1 MLASL
6 VMGKPDLTDTTLR
19 PMSTGQVLD
28 RTFQIYRSNFAV
40 LAGVG
45 VLLPTLLLLL
55 RLAFVPLGFP
65 MPRGTVVFNPVLFWT
80 KTLEYFGSW
89 MLVYM
94 IGHAL
99 ASAATVYAVSK
110 LHLGEAVTIRECYR
124 KTLPR
129 FFTVL
134 RIAWNIYLRFAGAT
148 ILSYIV
154 CVLVVFGWTE
164 LSGLAMSGAAKGLL
178 VTIAVILGLAT
189 GMAGLFWILYL
200 YAKYCLAVP
209 ACLVENL
216 PGRPALRRSRFL
228 AKGSIRRI
236 ILIYVLMILLGFAL
250 SVVFWLPGEFYVSWF
265 RGRSFITAVLLRS
278 LGSFLAGALAGP
290 IATIAVALV
299 YYDQRIR
306 KEAFDLEWMMGAMAQ
321 PVPPLT
327 PEAPVSIPQP

>member
-1 MLASL
+1 MLTSL
-6 VMGKPDLTDTTLR
+6 AMGSPDLTDTTLR

-45 VLLPTLLLLL
+45 VLLPTMLLLQ

-65 MPRGTVVFNPVLFWT
+65 LPGGTVVTNPVLFWT

-89 MLVYM
+89 MLIYM

-110 LHLGEAVTIRECYR
+110 LHLGEAVTIGECYR

-134 RIAWNIYLRFAGAT
+134 RIAWNIYLRFIGAT
-148 ILSYIV
+148 ILTYV
-154 CVLVVFGWTE
+154 VTVLVVFVGTD
-164 LSGLAMSGAAKGLL
+164 LTGVPRGVL
-178 VTIAVILGLAT
+178 VTIAVILALSTGLA
-189 GMAGLFWILYL
+189 GIFWILSI

-209 ACLVENL
+209 ACLVEKL
-216 PGRPALRRSRFL
+216 PARPALRRSRFL

-250 SVVFWLPGEFYVSWF
+250 SVVFWLPGQLYVSWF

-278 LGSFLAGALAGP
+278 LGSFFAGALAGP

-306 KEAFDLEWMMGAMAQ
+306 KEAFDLEWMMGAMAHL
-321 PVPPLT
+321 VPPLA
-327 PEAPVSIPQP
+327 PETPVSISQP

>member
-1 MLASL
+1 
-6 VMGKPDLTDTTLR
+6 
-19 PMSTGQVLD
+19 MSTGQVLD

-45 VLLPTLLLLL
+45 VLLPTMLLLQ

-65 MPRGTVVFNPVLFWT
+65 MPRGTVVSNPVLFWT

-134 RIAWNIYLRFAGAT
+134 RIAWNIYLRFIVAT
-148 ILSYIV
+148 VLSYV
-154 CVLVVFGWTE
+154 ACVMVVFGWIE
-164 LSGLAMSGAAKGLL
+164 LTGFSRGAL
-178 VTIAVILGLAT
+178 VTIAVILGLGT
-189 GMAGLFWILYL
+189 GLAGLFWILSI

-216 PGRPALRRSRFL
+216 PARPALRRSRFL

-278 LGSFLAGALAGP
+278 LGSFFAGALAGP

-321 PVPPLT
+321 PVPPLA
-327 PEAPVSIPQP
+327 PEAPVSISQP

>member
-1 MLASL
+1 
-6 VMGKPDLTDTTLR
+6 
-19 PMSTGQVLD
+19 MSTGQVLD

-45 VLLPTLLLLL
+45 VLLPMMLLVQ
-55 RLAFVPLGFP
+55 RMAFVPLGFP
-65 MPRGTVVFNPVLFWT
+65 LPRGTVVTNPVLFWT

-89 MLVYM
+89 MLIYM

-99 ASAATVYAVSK
+99 ASAATVHAVSK

-124 KTLPR
+124 QTLPR

-134 RIAWNIYLRFAGAT
+134 RIAWNIYVRFAIAT
-148 ILSYIV
+148 ALSYIA
-154 CVLVVFGWTE
+154 CVMVVFGWTE
-164 LSGLAMSGAAKGLL
+164 LTGFSRGLL
-178 VTIAVILGLAT
+178 VTIAVVLGLAT
-189 GMAGLFWILYL
+189 GLAGLFWMFSI

-216 PGRPALRRSRFL
+216 SARPALRRSRFL

-250 SVVFWLPGEFYVSWF
+250 TAVFWLPGQFYVSLF
-265 RGRSFITAVLLRS
+265 RGRSLVTAVLLRG
-278 LGSFLAGALAGP
+278 LGSFFAGALAGP

-306 KEAFDLEWMMGAMAQ
+306 KEAFDLQLMMEAIGQTAPAISASSAAASA
-321 PVPPLT
+321 VPP
-327 PEAPVSIPQP
+327 PPPPIG

>member
-1 MLASL
+1 
-6 VMGKPDLTDTTLR
+6 MGRPDLTDTTLR

-45 VLLPTLLLLL
+45 VLLPTMLLVQ

-65 MPRGTVVFNPVLFWT
+65 MPRGAMVSNPVLFWT

-99 ASAATVYAVSK
+99 AGAATVYAVSK

-134 RIAWNIYLRFAGAT
+134 RIAWNIYFRFIFAT
-148 ILSYIV
+148 VISYV
-154 CVLVVFGWTE
+154 ACVMVVFGWTE
-164 LSGLAMSGAAKGLL
+164 LAGVSNGVV
-178 VTIAVILGLAT
+178 VTIAVILGLVT
-189 GMAGLFWILYL
+189 GLAAIYWILSL

-216 PGRPALRRSRFL
+216 SARPALRRSRFL

-236 ILIYVLMILLGFAL
+236 VLIYVLMILLGFAL
-250 SVVFWLPGEFYVSWF
+250 SVVFWLPGQFYVSWF

-278 LGSFLAGALAGP
+278 LGSFFAGALAGP

-306 KEAFDLEWMMGAMAQ
+306 KEAFDLEWMMGGMAQ
-321 PVPPLT
+321 PIPPLA
-327 PEAPVSIPQP
+327 PEAPISIPQP